1 MANTATFPLTG
12 HTYTDDSDPNTGLDG
27 GGHVTRFVPALADVV
42 LASAD
47 VVTKIN
53 TAYTTI
59 DGKINTA
66 YSTIDGKINTAYT
79 TIDDKV
85 LTGSTYMDNVA
96 ASVAQSPSTSA
107 TSLTSLLVGEGSKS
121 LTLVETG
128 KAFIVGQTIN
138 ISNSNATSVM
148 VGVITAFNSITG
160 TMTVNVTFT
169 TGSGTLANWIISLGG
184 SAGKVKTGSIMAMS
198 LIFGL

>member
-1 MANTATFPLTG
+1 MANSATFPLTG

-27 GGHVTRFVPALADVV
+27 GGHVARFVPALADVV

-59 DGKINTA
+59 D
-66 YSTIDGKINTAYT
+66 
-79 TIDDKV
+79 DKV
-85 LTGSTYMDNVA
+85 LTGTTYMDNVA
-96 ASVAQSPSTSA
+96 ASVAQSASTSA

-128 KAFIVGQTIN
+128 KAFIVGQTVN
-138 ISNSNATSVM
+138 ISNSNATIVM
-148 VGVITAFNSITG
+148 VGVITAFNSIAG

-184 SAGKVKTGSIMAMS
+184 SAGKVKTGNIVAMS
-198 LIFGL
+198 LIFGF